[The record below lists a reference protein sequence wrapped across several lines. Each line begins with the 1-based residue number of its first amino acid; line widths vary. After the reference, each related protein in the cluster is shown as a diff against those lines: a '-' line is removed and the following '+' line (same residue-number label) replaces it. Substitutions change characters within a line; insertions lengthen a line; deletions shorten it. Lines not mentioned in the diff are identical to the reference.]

1 MVMLLK
7 TRTLVMALA
16 LASVGIAQAA
26 PTIFAYNATGN
37 RVVSFD
43 AVTPGTLSSDVA
55 LTGLAAGESLIGID
69 YRPATGTLYSVAISA
84 TSSRVVTINPTTGA
98 VTGVG
103 AAAGFTPLL
112 ATAPFYGIDFNPVPD
127 RIRVVNSAGLSIRL
141 NPNDGTLAAT
151 DTPLAYVAGD
161 PGVGTPPQV
170 SQVAYTNNFGGTPNT
185 TLFGIDFATDVLV
198 RIGGV
203 DGTPSPNTGAL
214 TTIGSLGVA
223 TTTAAGGF
231 DIETGTG
238 TAFTV
243 LRIGAVSNLYRVNL
257 TTGAATLVGPV
268 GGTANVNGIAV
279 APTATAITA
288 TTPTGSTISL
298 PEYLTTGSGSSSTT
312 LSFGITGAPGQLACV
327 ASGAGFTAT
336 PNPLNLTLAGPN
348 VVTVTYTGTAAGTFT
363 GTLVCTPVSAAA
375 TGGPFTYNLRASVAL
390 PSVPVPALG
399 NISLMLLIA
408 GFLGLGMVLVGRR
421 QA

>member
-26 PTIFAYNATGN
+26 PTIFAYNATGD
-37 RVVSFD
+37 RVISFD

-55 LTGLAAGESLIGID
+55 LTGLAAGEFLIGID
-69 YRPATGTLYSVAISA
+69 YRPATGTLYSVAISPTA
-84 TSSRVVTINPTTGA
+84 SRVVTINPTTGA

-103 AAAGFTPLL
+103 AGFTPPL

-127 RIRVVNSAGLSIRL
+127 RIRVVNSDRLSIRL
-141 NPNDGTLAAT
+141 NPNDGTLAGT
-151 DTPLAYVAGD
+151 DTSLAYVTGD
-161 PGVGTPPQV
+161 PGAAGTPRV
-170 SQVAYTNNFGGTPNT
+170 TQVAYSNNFGGTAVT
-185 TLFGIDFATDVLV
+185 TLYGIDFSTDVLV

-214 TTIGSLGVA
+214 TTIGSLGVV
-223 TTTAAGGF
+223 TSGAAGGF
-231 DIETGTG
+231 DIQTGTG
-238 TAFTV
+238 SAFAV
-243 LRIGAVSNLYRVNL
+243 LRVAGVSNLYTVNL

-268 GGTANVNGIAV
+268 GGAANVDGITI

-327 ASGAGFTAT
+327 ASGAGFAAT

-363 GTLVCTPVSAAA
+363 GTLVCTPISAAA

-390 PSVPVPALG
+390 PLVPVPALG

-408 GFLGLGMVLVGRR
+408 GFLGLGMVLVSRR